1 MASKLD
7 LLMAAAMTICHIPPQ
22 HKMYS
27 VAKVPQ
33 RKMYSVAKVPQTE
46 EAKQAA
52 LAKAAAKRQRKQD
65 AKSR

>member
-1 MASKLD
+1 MAGKLG
-7 LLMAAAMTICHIPPQ
+7 LLMAAAMAIGHMPKQ

-27 VAKVPQ
+27 VT
-33 RKMYSVAKVPQTE
+33 KVPQTE

>member
-1 MASKLD
+1 MAGKLD
-7 LLMAAAMTICHIPPQ
+7 LLMAAAMTLGHIP
-22 HKMYS
+22 
-27 VAKVPQ
+27 PQ
-33 RKMYSVAKVPQTE
+33 RKMYSVTKVPQTE

>member
-1 MASKLD
+1 
-7 LLMAAAMTICHIPPQ
+7 MTLGHIP
-22 HKMYS
+22 
-27 VAKVPQ
+27 PQ
-33 RKMYSVAKVPQTE
+33 RKMYSVTKVPQTE